1 MNETGNFDFSKEA
14 NGDERLRILLVDD
27 HTMLLEGINTLLA
40 NQPNLKVVA
49 KASNGEAAI
58 QQLKSIRVDLIVT
71 DLNMPGL
78 DGVALYNQVKSQ
90 FPLLKVIVLSMHDE
104 VHIVKDL
111 LRAGVNGYVLKKDT
125 HTELLK
131 AIDEVCAGK
140 VYVSSEVNKVLV
152 EDLQHDG
159 EKPLLTTRELEIVRL
174 IVKEYSNKRIA
185 EELFISERTVETHRK
200 NILRK
205 TRVGSIVG
213 LIKYAYAN
221 KLV

>member
-1 MNETGNFDFSKEA
+1 MSEKGNFDFSRSDGASEH
-14 NGDERLRILLVDD
+14 LRILLVDD
-27 HTMLLEGINTLLA
+27 HTMLLEGINNLLA
-40 NQPNLKVVA
+40 NQHDIKVVA
-49 KASNGEAAI
+49 KVSNAESAI
-58 QQLKSIRVDLIVT
+58 QQLKTTKVDLIVT
-71 DLNMPGL
+71 DLHMPGM
-78 DGVALYNQVKSQ
+78 DGVALFNHVKTNYPSI
-90 FPLLKVIVLSMHDE
+90 KTIVLSMHDE

-131 AIDEVCAGK
+131 AIDEVKRGK

-152 EDLQHDG
+152 ESLQHDG
-159 EKPLLTTRELEIVRL
+159 EKPLLTIRELEIVRL
-174 IVKEYSNKRIA
+174 IVKEFSNKQIA
-185 EELFISERTVETHRK
+185 EALFISERTVETHRK

>member
-1 MNETGNFDFSKEA
+1 MNETGTFHSSSGNDP
-14 NGDERLRILLVDD
+14 NGTLRILLVDD
-27 HTMLLEGINTLLA
+27 HTMLLEGINNLLQSQSNIA
-40 NQPNLKVVA
+40 VVA
-49 KASNGEAAI
+49 KASNAEDALN
-58 QQLKSIRVDLIVT
+58 QLKSIQVDLIVT
-71 DLNMPGL
+71 DLHMPGM
-78 DGVALYNQVKSQ
+78 DGVALFNHVKSSY
-90 FPLLKVIVLSMHDE
+90 PAVKTIVLSMHDE

-111 LRAGVNGYVLKKDT
+111 LRAGVDGYVLKKDT

-131 AIDEVCAGK
+131 AIQEVRSGK
-140 VYVSSEVNKVLV
+140 VYVSSEVNKILV
-152 EDLQHDG
+152 DDLQHEG

-174 IVKEYSNKRIA
+174 IVKEYSNKQIA
-185 EELFISERTVETHRK
+185 EQLFISERTVETHRK

>member
-1 MNETGNFDFSKEA
+1 MSEKGNFDFSRSD
-14 NGDERLRILLVDD
+14 NGSENLKILLVDD
-27 HTMLLEGINTLLA
+27 HTMLLEGINNLLA
-40 NQPNLKVVA
+40 NQAGINVVA
-49 KASNGEAAI
+49 KASNAENAI
-58 QQLKSIRVDLIVT
+58 HQLKSTKVDLIVT
-71 DLNMPGL
+71 DLHMPGM
-78 DGVALYNQVKSQ
+78 DGVALFSHVKATY
-90 FPLLKVIVLSMHDE
+90 PTIKTIVLSMHDE

-111 LRAGVNGYVLKKDT
+111 LRAGVNGYILKKDT

-131 AIDEVCAGK
+131 AIDEVRNGK

-174 IVKEYSNKRIA
+174 IVKEFSNKQIA
-185 EELFISERTVETHRK
+185 EALFISERTVETHRK

>member
-1 MNETGNFDFSKEA
+1 MSEKGNFDFSR
-14 NGDERLRILLVDD
+14 GDRTSESLKVLLVDD
-27 HTMLLEGINTLLA
+27 HTMLLEGINNLLD
-40 NQPNLKVVA
+40 NQHEIKVVA
-49 KASNGEAAI
+49 KVSNAESAI
-58 QQLKSIRVDLIVT
+58 QQLKTTKVDLIVT
-71 DLNMPGL
+71 DLHMPGM
-78 DGVALYNQVKSQ
+78 DGVALFNHVKSNY
-90 FPLLKVIVLSMHDE
+90 PSIKTIVLSMHDE

-131 AIDEVCAGK
+131 AIDQVKNGK

-174 IVKEYSNKRIA
+174 IVKEFSNKKIA
-185 EELFISERTVETHRK
+185 EALFISERTVETHRK